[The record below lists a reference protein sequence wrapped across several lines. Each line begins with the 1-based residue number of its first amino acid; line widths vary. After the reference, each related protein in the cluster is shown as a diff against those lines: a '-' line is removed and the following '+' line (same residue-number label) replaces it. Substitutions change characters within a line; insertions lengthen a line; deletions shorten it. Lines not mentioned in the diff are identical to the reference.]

1 MTFELTQELVDQVI
15 FGMENQDAEYYVDT
29 KVGIVISELE
39 MAEETDDTDEA
50 EAGEQRFIPVPEW
63 RSVDGYNLM
72 EGFVGTLR
80 NPVYRERLR
89 RILASGRGVFRQF
102 KDTVKER
109 KEIERL
115 WFNFKE
121 KEMRRIVV
129 EWFNDMRETAGLDRI
144 DLEFEDTEDLVFSD
158 FVVDAATADELL
170 RVEQLDRAAFAE
182 MYDGESDAVVAYYR
196 SLSRATAP
204 PADAAG
210 SVVLVARTPAEEFAA
225 FLWAV
230 EEVPA
235 GGPGFGRILQIFVTP
250 EYRGLGLA
258 RALLHSYRDSAIDRG
273 IERLLIR
280 VEGES
285 APFADTLV
293 SEGFALAGQT
303 LEADLADSGS
313 GPI

>member
-1 MTFELTQELVDQVI
+1 MPFELTPELVDQVI
-15 FGMENQDAEYYVDT
+15 FGMENQDTEYYVDT
-29 KVGIVISELE
+29 RVGIVVPELDITVE
-39 MAEETDDTDEA
+39 ADESDT
-50 EAGEQRFIPVPEW
+50 GEQRYIPVPEW

-80 NPVYRERLR
+80 NPIYRERLR
-89 RILASGRGVFRQF
+89 KILASGRGVFRQF

-129 EWFNDMRETAGLDRI
+129 EWFNDMRETAGLDRVE
-144 DLEFEDTEDLVFSD
+144 LEFEDTEDLVFSD
-158 FVVDAATADELL
+158 FVVDVATVGELG
-170 RVEQLDRAAFAE
+170 RVQDLDRAAFGE
-182 MYDGESDAVVAYYR
+182 MYDGEPDAVVAYYR
-196 SLSRATAP
+196 SLSRASAP
-204 PADAAG
+204 EVDAEE

-230 EEVPA
+230 EEAVP
-235 GGPGFGRILQIFVTP
+235 GGPRFGRILQIYVTP

-258 RALLHSYRDSAIDRG
+258 RAMLHSYRTSAIGKG

-285 APFADTLV
+285 TLFAEMLF
-293 SEGFALAGQT
+293 SEGFALAGQI
-303 LEADLADSGS
+303 LEADLAELNAESGAH
-313 GPI
+313 

>member
-1 MTFELTQELVDQVI
+1 MAFELTPELVDQVI

-29 KVGIVISELE
+29 RVGVVVSELE
-39 MAEETDDTDEA
+39 ITEEADESDT
-50 EAGEQRFIPVPEW
+50 GEQRYIPVPEW

-80 NPVYRERLR
+80 NPIYRERLR
-89 RILASGRGVFRQF
+89 KILASGRGVFRQF

-129 EWFNDMRETAGLDRI
+129 EWFNDMRETAGLDRVE
-144 DLEFEDTEDLVFSD
+144 LEFEDTEDLVFSD
-158 FVVDAATADELL
+158 FVVDAATVGELGQ
-170 RVEQLDRAAFAE
+170 VQDLDRAAFDE
-182 MYDGESDAVVAYYR
+182 MYDGEPDAVVAYYR
-196 SLSRATAP
+196 SLSRASAP
-204 PADAAG
+204 AVDAEE
-210 SVVLVARTPAEEFAA
+210 SVILVARTPAEEFAA

-230 EEVPA
+230 EEAVP
-235 GGPGFGRILQIFVTP
+235 GGPRFGRILQIYVTP

-258 RALLHSYRDSAIDRG
+258 RAMLHSYRTSAIEKG

-285 APFADTLV
+285 TLFADMLF
-293 SEGFALAGQT
+293 SEGFALAGQI
-303 LEADLADSGS
+303 LEVDLAELNAEPGA
-313 GPI
+313 P

>member
-1 MTFELTQELVDQVI
+1 MPFELTPELVDQVI
-15 FGMENQDAEYYVDT
+15 FGMENQDTEYYVDT
-29 KVGIVISELE
+29 RVGIVVPELE
-39 MAEETDDTDEA
+39 ITEEADESDT
-50 EAGEQRFIPVPEW
+50 GEQRYIPVPEW

-80 NPVYRERLR
+80 NPIYRERLR
-89 RILASGRGVFRQF
+89 KILASGRGVFRQF

-129 EWFNDMRETAGLDRI
+129 EWFNDMRETAGLDRVE
-144 DLEFEDTEDLVFSD
+144 LEFEDTEDLVFSD
-158 FVVDAATADELL
+158 FVVDVATVGELG
-170 RVEQLDRAAFAE
+170 RVQDLDRAAFGE
-182 MYDGESDAVVAYYR
+182 MYDGEPDAVVAYYR
-196 SLSRATAP
+196 SLSRASAP
-204 PADAAG
+204 EVDAEE

-230 EEVPA
+230 EEAVP
-235 GGPGFGRILQIFVTP
+235 GGPRFGRILQIYVTP

-258 RALLHSYRDSAIDRG
+258 RAMLHSYRTSAIGKG

-285 APFADTLV
+285 TLFAEMLF
-293 SEGFALAGQT
+293 SEGFALAGQI
-303 LEADLADSGS
+303 LEADLAELNAESGAH
-313 GPI
+313 

>member
-1 MTFELTQELVDQVI
+1 MPFELTPELVDQVI
-15 FGMENQDAEYYVDT
+15 FGMENQDTEYYVDT
-29 KVGIVISELE
+29 RVGIVVPELE
-39 MAEETDDTDEA
+39 ITEEADESDT
-50 EAGEQRFIPVPEW
+50 GEQRYIPVPEW

-80 NPVYRERLR
+80 NPIYRERLR
-89 RILASGRGVFRQF
+89 KILASGRGVFRQF

-129 EWFNDMRETAGLDRI
+129 EWFNDMRETAGLDRVE
-144 DLEFEDTEDLVFSD
+144 LEFEDTEDLVFSD
-158 FVVDAATADELL
+158 FVVDVATVGELGL
-170 RVEQLDRAAFAE
+170 VQDLDRAAFGE

-196 SLSRATAP
+196 SLSRASAP
-204 PADAAG
+204 EVDAEE
-210 SVVLVARTPAEEFAA
+210 SVILVARTPAEEFAA

-230 EEVPA
+230 EEAVA
-235 GGPGFGRILQIFVTP
+235 GGPRFGRILQIYVTP

-258 RALLHSYRDSAIDRG
+258 RAMLHSYRTSAIGKG

-285 APFADTLV
+285 TLFAEMLF
-293 SEGFALAGQT
+293 SEGFALAGQI
-303 LEADLADSGS
+303 LEADLAELNAESGAH
-313 GPI
+313 